1 MIELISASR
10 CTSCNRCVDVCPTN
24 VFEAV
29 EAGIPV
35 IARPDACQTCF
46 MCELYCPVDAMF
58 VHPFADRHVEVREND
73 LEERALL
80 GGYSRALGWKR
91 ARAGGTGTDLT
102 HRLFEIGVT

>member
-1 MIELISASR
+1 MIEVVDEAR
-10 CTSCNRCVDVCPTN
+10 CTNCNICVEACPTT
-24 VFEAV
+24 VFDRGERAP
-29 EAGIPV
+29 I
-35 IARPDACQTCF
+35 IARIDDCQTCF

-80 GGYSRALGWKR
+80 GGYSRALGWKK
-91 ARAGGTGTDLT
+91 ARAGGTGTDQT